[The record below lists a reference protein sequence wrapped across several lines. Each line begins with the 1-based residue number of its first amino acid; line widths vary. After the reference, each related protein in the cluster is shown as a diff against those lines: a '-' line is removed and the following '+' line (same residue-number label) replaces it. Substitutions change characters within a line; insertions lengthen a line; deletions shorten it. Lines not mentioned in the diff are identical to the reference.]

1 MTRLEELDFQLYLS
15 QTIARE
21 NPQTFLDLMTLTN
34 RLSDLCEEVIE
45 EWVKSIDEELNNK
58 DRIRTKEERKLGE

>member
-34 RLSDLCEEVIE
+34 RLGDLWNETIE
-45 EWVKSIDEELNNK
+45 EWVIGLENK
-58 DRIRTKEERKLGE
+58 DEIRSSD

>member
-1 MTRLEELDFQLYLS
+1 MTMLEELDFQLYLS

-34 RLSDLCEEVIE
+34 KLSDLWNDVIE
-45 EWVKSIDEELNNK
+45 EWVIGLENK
-58 DRIRTKEERKLGE
+58 DEIRSSD

>member
-34 RLSDLCEEVIE
+34 KLGDLWNDVIE
-45 EWVKSIDEELNNK
+45 EWVIGLENK
-58 DRIRTKEERKLGE
+58 DEIRSSD

>member
-34 RLSDLCEEVIE
+34 RLGDLWNDVIE
-45 EWVKSIDEELNNK
+45 EWVIGLENK
-58 DRIRTKEERKLGE
+58 DEIRSSD

>member
-15 QTIARE
+15 RTIARE

-34 RLSDLCEEVIE
+34 RLSDLWNEVIE
-45 EWVKSIDEELNNK
+45 EWVMDLEGKDETRSS
-58 DRIRTKEERKLGE
+58 D

>member
-15 QTIARE
+15 QTIERE
-21 NPQTFLDLMTLTN
+21 NPQTFLDLLTLTN

-58 DRIRTKEERKLGE
+58 DEIRSSD

>member
-34 RLSDLCEEVIE
+34 RLGDLWNEVIE
-45 EWVKSIDEELNNK
+45 EWVMDLEGKDE
-58 DRIRTKEERKLGE
+58 IRSSD

>member
-15 QTIARE
+15 QTITRE

-34 RLSDLCEEVIE
+34 RLSDLWNDVIE
-45 EWVKSIDEELNNK
+45 EWVIGLENK
-58 DRIRTKEERKLGE
+58 DEIRSSD

>member
-34 RLSDLCEEVIE
+34 RLGDLWNEVIE
-45 EWVKSIDEELNNK
+45 EWVMDKQD
-58 DRIRTKEERKLGE
+58 T

>member
-1 MTRLEELDFQLYLS
+1 MTGLEELDFQLYLS

-34 RLSDLCEEVIE
+34 RLGDLWNDVIE
-45 EWVKSIDEELNNK
+45 EWVIGLENK
-58 DRIRTKEERKLGE
+58 DEIRSSD

>member
-1 MTRLEELDFQLYLS
+1 MTMLEELDFQLYLS

-34 RLSDLCEEVIE
+34 KLGDLWNDVIE
-45 EWVKSIDEELNNK
+45 EWVIGLENK
-58 DRIRTKEERKLGE
+58 DEIRSSD

>member
-1 MTRLEELDFQLYLS
+1 MTKLEELDFQLYLS

-34 RLSDLCEEVIE
+34 RLSDLWNDVIE
-45 EWVKSIDEELNNK
+45 EWVIGLENK
-58 DRIRTKEERKLGE
+58 DEIRSSD

>member
-34 RLSDLCEEVIE
+34 RLGDLWNEVIE
-45 EWVKSIDEELNNK
+45 EWVQDKQD
-58 DRIRTKEERKLGE
+58 T